1 MTASGAPKRSSY
13 DGFTAALASL
23 MGERRDVAVLEC
35 RKVYPD
41 ADTDL
46 SALSRRIR
54 MPVSE
59 QDTVLTAAGVALGGF
74 TVYIDTP
81 HSPLLIARAYEQI
94 RSAVAV
100 ANLKVMIS
108 SVHDGDSFYRDGA
121 VRQMFEDF
129 ALMRA
134 IPNMIV
140 LAPSDYRSAY
150 ALVRA
155 LAKREGPAY
164 IRLSRHECED
174 MYGEDDEFHPG
185 GAMLVREGNGVT
197 ICANGMM
204 VQEALTASEILR
216 QQGIEAEI
224 IDCYSIEPLPEQML
238 LASVRRTGCCVVAE
252 KHIETGGLFG
262 AVAECLGRE
271 YTVPVRGVAMSGG
284 FGQSGLAG
292 ELNEYYGL
300 TYKEIVHNV
309 VQVWAMRRR

>member
-1 MTASGAPKRSSY
+1 MITSTVHKRSSY
-13 DGFTAALASL
+13 DGFTAALTSL
-23 MGERRDVAVLEC
+23 MSERRDVAILEC
-35 RKVYPD
+35 RKVYPE
-41 ADTDL
+41 A
-46 SALSRRIR
+46 SAELQMPNRRIR
-54 MPVSE
+54 VPVAE

-74 TVYIDTP
+74 IVYTDTP

-100 ANLKVMIS
+100 PNLKVMIS

-134 IPNMIV
+134 VPNMAV
-140 LAPSDYRSAY
+140 FAPSDYCSAY
-150 ALVRA
+150 ALTCSFV
-155 LAKREGPAY
+155 KRDGPAY
-164 IRLSRHECED
+164 IRLSRHEDED

-204 VQEALTASEILR
+204 VREALTASEILR

-224 IDCYSIEPLPEQML
+224 IDCYSIEPFPEQML
-238 LASVRRTGCCVVAE
+238 LASVRRTGCCVVTE

-262 AVAECLGRE
+262 AVSECLGRG
-271 YTVPVRGVAMSGG
+271 YTVPVRGVAMAGG
-284 FGQSGLAG
+284 FGQSGLAR